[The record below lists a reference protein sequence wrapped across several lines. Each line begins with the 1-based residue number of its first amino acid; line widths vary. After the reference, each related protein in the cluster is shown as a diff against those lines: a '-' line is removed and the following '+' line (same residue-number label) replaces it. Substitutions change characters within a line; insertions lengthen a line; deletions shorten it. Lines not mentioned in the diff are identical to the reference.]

1 MRVLLFVSL
10 AAGCWTSSVSEPVAP
25 PATAEARPLRPV
37 RMTSPAEHPS
47 GSPSLVVRV
56 LNLSVANNVITVGLS
71 AGQNQGIE
79 ATWHAEVLDGQT
91 DLPLPGG
98 ELEIVLV
105 KPTVTVTRTQL
116 TVPEIQKNTRVR
128 VTPR

>member
-1 MRVLLFVSL
+1 MKTRD
-10 AAGCWTSSVSEPVAP
+10 AAQ
-25 PATAEARPLRPV
+25 L
-37 RMTSPAEHPS
+37 S
-47 GSPSLVVRV
+47 GSPALVVRV

-79 ATWHAEVLDGQT
+79 ASWYAEVLDGQT

-98 ELEIVLV
+98 ELEIVTV

-116 TVPEIQKNTRVR
+116 TVQQIQQNTRVR
-128 VTPR
+128 VVPR